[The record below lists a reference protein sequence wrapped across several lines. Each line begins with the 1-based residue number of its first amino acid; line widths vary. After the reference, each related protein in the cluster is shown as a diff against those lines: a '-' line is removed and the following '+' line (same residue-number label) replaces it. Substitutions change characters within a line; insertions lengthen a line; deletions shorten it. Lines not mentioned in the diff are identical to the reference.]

1 MYFKIYKIYLYG
13 TKNKYIKILLSET
26 EGVLVINVLNMVLV
40 SYFQFWDVDFGLK
53 YFYSNNQIKKLEII
67 IKQLLYL
74 WIEKNS
80 SDTKIIIKSNN
91 S

>member
-1 MYFKIYKIYLYG
+1 MF
-13 TKNKYIKILLSET
+13 
-26 EGVLVINVLNMVLV
+26 LV
-40 SYFQFWDVDFGLK
+40 SYFQFRDVDFGLK

-80 SDTKIIIKSNN
+80 SDTETNIN
-91 S
+91 SHNS